1 MNNLAGV
8 TYYAA
13 AIAAARKTVEALK
26 LEVGILPGQLP
37 AKGGWARAKA
47 GARDRKGKKKN
58 RKQESN

>member
-8 TYYAA
+8 TDYAA

-37 AKGGWARAKA
+37 AKGGWARA
-47 GARDRKGKKKN
+47 GARERKGKKKN